1 MRVLVTTSISKT
13 NEVDAL
19 FALQEKTDDNDDVAT
34 LLRTTKRFI
43 GSSKALP
50 GNHLEIQKLS
60 EFALKDDNGDTSR
73 ENRSVSVAFGVDK
86 QNRIRYVNFHHSE
99 PMFLVSGKNSYVHL
113 YSIKDS
119 EPVCRKIIHFSNF
132 VVHQVDWTSKN
143 TWPLSALLTRRL
155 LMTSKNREFL
165 MYYNVERDAFSR
177 IFNVPG
183 SGAECA

>member
-119 EPVCRKIIHFSNF
+119 KPVCRKIIHFSNF

-143 TWPLSALLTRRL
+143 T
-155 LMTSKNREFL
+155 
-165 MYYNVERDAFSR
+165 
-177 IFNVPG
+177 
-183 SGAECA
+183 

>member
-1 MRVLVTTSISKT
+1 MLVTTSISKT

-86 QNRIRYVNFHHSE
+86 
-99 PMFLVSGKNSYVHL
+99 
-113 YSIKDS
+113 
-119 EPVCRKIIHFSNF
+119 
-132 VVHQVDWTSKN
+132 
-143 TWPLSALLTRRL
+143 
-155 LMTSKNREFL
+155 
-165 MYYNVERDAFSR
+165 
-177 IFNVPG
+177 
-183 SGAECA
+183 